1 MVEQYSSYSVNG
13 EPVNGRHTLGE
24 NIADNGG
31 LKATYRAYQN
41 WVKKNGEEQT
51 LPTLGLTNDQLF
63 FLGFAQDLKPQ
74 PGPSDFTRH
83 MWKHTG
89 CNLGTAGKSYSFAF
103 PFLEDSIKVVKNMI
117 SLYKKVFPP
126 NLEKPTLAIRGLIQ
140 PLGAIMPIAE
150 LQGRW
155 ASQVFKGLK
164 KLPSQS
170 EMMADISRTQEEM
183 AKRYMESQRHT
194 IQGDYID
201 SMEEIADLV
210 GVRPSLLSLA
220 FTDSKLALQLLLGP
234 CTPAQ
239 FHLQGPGKWDG
250 ARKTILST
258 DYHIRKPMKTRVMEK
273 SYSAASAVTVDRFML
288 AVILFV
294 VIMAYF

>member
-89 CNLGTAGKSYSFAF
+89 CNLGTAGK
-103 PFLEDSIKVVKNMI
+103 
-117 SLYKKVFPP
+117 
-126 NLEKPTLAIRGLIQ
+126 R
-140 PLGAIMPIAE
+140 
-150 LQGRW
+150 
-155 ASQVFKGLK
+155 LK

-183 AKRYMESQRHT
+183 AKRCQDFLNYREAKGRDSWTKEEPRCSGHPESGAPGPRPVSIAWEIIRSSLESSGLSCILLDPT
-194 IQGDYID
+194 IFQ
-201 SMEEIADLV
+201 V
-210 GVRPSLLSLA
+210 P
-220 FTDSKLALQLLLGP
+220 FN
-234 CTPAQ
+234 
-239 FHLQGPGKWDG
+239 FHVLMWGFSQ
-250 ARKTILST
+250 S
-258 DYHIRKPMKTRVMEK
+258 EK
-273 SYSAASAVTVDRFML
+273 NR
-288 AVILFV
+288 
-294 VIMAYF
+294 

>member
-150 LQGRW
+150 LQGCW

-183 AKRYMESQRHT
+183 AKRCQDFLNYREAKGRDSWTKEEPRCSGHPESGAPGPRPVSIAWEIIRSSLESSGLSCILLDPT
-194 IQGDYID
+194 IFQ
-201 SMEEIADLV
+201 V
-210 GVRPSLLSLA
+210 P
-220 FTDSKLALQLLLGP
+220 FN
-234 CTPAQ
+234 
-239 FHLQGPGKWDG
+239 FHVLMWGFSQ
-250 ARKTILST
+250 S
-258 DYHIRKPMKTRVMEK
+258 EK
-273 SYSAASAVTVDRFML
+273 NR
-288 AVILFV
+288 
-294 VIMAYF
+294 